1 MLDFLTGPSDKARRR
16 LVVVAA
22 LCGATLMFASYW
34 GPWWHFQLVAP
45 QYPRGLELG
54 IRLTGV
60 TGDVEEI
67 NLLNH
72 YIGMGHLEEAAQ
84 LERAHALT
92 LLSAIAV
99 SVIVL
104 VQHLGRRLNGVLVL
118 LAAALPVGFLAD
130 TFYWMYRFGHE
141 LDPRAPVT
149 IQGFTPTLFGAGKIG
164 QFHTVATPEWGF
176 WMATAGAALVIGA
189 AWFRNRVCTQCP
201 LHDTCGLAC
210 AHRVPEAAPGR
221 ARSAG

>member
-1 MLDFLTGPSDKARRR
+1 MLDFLFGPGDQPRRRR
-16 LVVVAA
+16 LVLA
-22 LCGATLMFASYW
+22 ATLGAGLLFLSYW

-72 YIGMGHLEEAAQ
+72 YIGMKHLEEAAQ
-84 LERAHALT
+84 FERSHALT
-92 LLSAIAV
+92 ILSLIAL

-104 VQHLGRRLNGVLVL
+104 VLQLGRRLNALLVLV
-118 LAAALPVGFLAD
+118 AAALPVGFIAD

-141 LDPRAPVT
+141 LDPTAPVN
-149 IQGFTPTLFGAGKIG
+149 IAGFTPTLFGEGRIG
-164 QFHTVATPEWGF
+164 QFHTVATPRWGF
-176 WMATAGAALVIGA
+176 WVATAGAGLVIVA
-189 AWFRNRVCTQCP
+189 AWYRNRVCTACP
-201 LHDTCGLAC
+201 VHDTCTLAC
-210 AHRVPEAAPGR
+210 HHRAAGPPAAEAR
-221 ARSAG
+221 